1 VLICAS
7 VSAQEFRALISGKV
21 VDPSGAAIAG
31 ADVSVVSVATNVR
44 STTKSGADGNFV
56 LPQLRPGTCAWSFNI
71 LRGGAVPLDRSRPPG
86 RLLAPLR
93 TPHLGNPSANLC
105 S

>member
-31 ADVSVVSVATNVR
+31 FS
-44 STTKSGADGNFV
+44 
-56 LPQLRPGTCAWSFNI
+56 
-71 LRGGAVPLDRSRPPG
+71 
-86 RLLAPLR
+86 
-93 TPHLGNPSANLC
+93 HH
-105 S
+105 